1 MIITIGGPPG
11 SGKTTVARMLSEKL
25 DMELV
30 VIGELFRFMAKER
43 GLSLAEFGKVAAED
57 HTIDLAIDKRTV
69 DLAQKGNIIL
79 EGRLAGVMMRT
90 QSIPSFKIWL
100 AANINER
107 AKRIAERENE
117 NPEDIAKR
125 IQEREQSEKERYR
138 VIYDID
144 FDDRFIYDLV
154 IDTSDIMPEEIV
166 KIILD
171 QLEV

>member
-25 DMELV
+25 NMELV
-30 VIGELFRFMAKER
+30 VIGELFRKMAKER
-43 GLSLAEFGKVAAED
+43 GLSLVEFGEVASKD
-57 HTIDLAIDKRTV
+57 HTIDLMIDKRTV
-69 DLAQKGNIIL
+69 DLAQRGNIVL

-90 QSIPSFKIWL
+90 QNIPSFKIWL
-100 AANINER
+100 DANVKER

-117 NPEDIAKR
+117 NPEAIIKR
-125 IQEREQSEKERYR
+125 IEGREQCEKERYR
-138 VIYDID
+138 VIYEID
-144 FDDRFIYDLV
+144 YDDRFIYDLV
-154 IDTSDIMPEEIV
+154 IDTSDITPEEIV

>member
-25 DMELV
+25 GMELV
-30 VIGELFRFMAKER
+30 VIGEVFRAMAKER
-43 GLSLAEFGKVAAED
+43 GLSLAEFGDVASED
-57 HTIDLAIDKRTV
+57 HTIDLMIDKRTV

-90 QSIPSFKIWL
+90 QKIPSFKIWL
-100 AANINER
+100 AAD
-107 AKRIAERENE
+107 IAERARRIAGREKEKPENVLE
-117 NPEDIAKR
+117 RMKK
-125 IQEREQSEKERYR
+125 REQCEKERYR
-138 VIYDID
+138 VIYEIEY
-144 FDDRFIYDLV
+144 DDRFIYDLV
-154 IDTSDIMPEEIV
+154 IDTSDITPEEIV